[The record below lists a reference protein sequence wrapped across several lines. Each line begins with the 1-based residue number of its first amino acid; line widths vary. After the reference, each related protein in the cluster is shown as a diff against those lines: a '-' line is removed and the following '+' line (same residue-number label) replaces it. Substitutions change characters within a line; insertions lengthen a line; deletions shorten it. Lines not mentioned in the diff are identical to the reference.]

1 MRIPKGSKYIR
12 IPKNLG
18 GKSHQLFIFHGD
30 ELSEVISTSAEKEE
44 GYYYYP
50 VYGLKESVSVHCTN
64 RSIMDSLEVII

>member
-12 IPKNLG
+12 IPKSIE

-30 ELSEVISTSAEKEE
+30 ELSEVISTSAEKDE

-50 VYGLKESVSVHCTN
+50 VYSFKDTVSIKCSDERVL
-64 RSIMDSLEVII
+64 DSLAVII

>member
-30 ELSEVISTSAEKEE
+30 KLSEVISTSAEKEE

-50 VYGLKESVSVHCTN
+50 VYSFKDTVSIKCSDERVL
-64 RSIMDSLEVII
+64 DSLAVII

>member
-30 ELSEVISTSAEKEE
+30 ELSEVISTSVEKEE

-50 VYGLKESVSVHCTN
+50 VSSFKDTVSIKWSDERVL
-64 RSIMDSLEVII
+64 DSLAVII

>member
-12 IPKNLG
+12 IPKSIE

-30 ELSEVISTSAEKEE
+30 ELSEVIE

-50 VYGLKESVSVHCTN
+50 VYSFKDTVSIKCSDERVL
-64 RSIMDSLEVII
+64 DSLAVII